1 MSNNQAEPM
10 ALSHVHTT
18 TDYGLFKS
26 IDGNRNL
33 NLLHLNRLRKS
44 MQERALFTIITVNER
59 YEIIDGQHRF
69 EVSKELGL
77 PVHYVM
83 CAGYGINEV
92 HILNANSKTWNTDD
106 YLQGYIKLGKQDY
119 IQYEKFKSKYGFG
132 HQECMQMLQG
142 SMCSVGS
149 KFHEFFSGDFKI
161 KSYKNAVEFAERM
174 VLIGNYYAG
183 YQRRSFIQAMFIL
196 KNKPQFEFMEFLNK
210 LRLNPSALTDCSTVS
225 QYITLIEEIYNY
237 RRRDKVNL
245 RY

>member
-1 MSNNQAEPM
+1 MQTKTAEPM

-83 CAGYGINEV
+83 CAGYGLNEV
-92 HILNANSKTWNTDD
+92 HIMNATSKTWNSDD
-106 YLQGYIKLGKQDY
+106 YMEGYCQLGKQAY
-119 IQYEKFKSKYGFG
+119 LTYKKFKNTYELDHASCLAILAKF
-132 HQECMQMLQG
+132 ENG
-142 SMCSVGS
+142 SAI
-149 KFHEFFSGDFKI
+149 KEFYEGRFEI
-161 KSYKNAVEFAERM
+161 HNYKQAVEFAERLN
-174 VLIGNYYAG
+174 LIGKYYEG
-183 YQRRSFIQAMFIL
+183 NKRRMFVRAL
-196 KNKPQFEFMEFLNK
+196 LTLFKNERFEFMEFLNK

>member
-1 MSNNQAEPM
+1 M
-10 ALSHVHTT
+10 AMSHVHTT

-77 PVHYVM
+77 PVYYVI
-83 CAGYGINEV
+83 CSGYGLSEV
-92 HILNANSKTWNTDD
+92 HILNANSKTWNADD
-106 YLQGYIKLGKQDY
+106 YLEGYCSLGRPDY
-119 IQYEKFKSKYGFG
+119 LQYAKFKETYQLG
-132 HQECMQMLQG
+132 HNECMRLLG
-142 SMCSVGS
+142 DGYNGRDV
-149 KFHEFFSGDFKI
+149 KEFYAGQFKI
-161 KSYKNAVEFAERM
+161 ANYMGAVEFAERLNL
-174 VLIGNYYAG
+174 VAKYYEG
-183 YQRRSFIQAMFIL
+183 YKRSTFIHAL
-196 KNKPQFEFMEFLNK
+196 YTLTKKPQFEFMEFLNK

>member
-1 MSNNQAEPM
+1 MQNKQAEPM
-10 ALSHVHTT
+10 AMSHVHTT

-83 CAGYGINEV
+83 CEGYGLNEV
-92 HILNANSKTWNTDD
+92 HIINATSKVWDADD
-106 YLQGYIKLGKQDY
+106 YLEGYIKLNKPAY
-119 IQYEKFKSKYGFG
+119 IQYAKFKNHYEFS
-132 HQECMQMLQG
+132 HNSCMTILAGGYNGAYYKQFYDGL
-142 SMCSVGS
+142 
-149 KFHEFFSGDFKI
+149 FEI
-161 KSYKNAVEFAERM
+161 KNYKAAVEFAERVM
-174 VLIGNYYAG
+174 LVAPYYAG
-183 YQRRSFIQAMFIL
+183 FKRRHFIDALLQL
-196 KNKPQFEFMEFLNK
+196 VRKPQFEFMEFLNK
-210 LRLNPSALTDCSTVS
+210 LRLNPSSLTDCNTVS

>member
-1 MSNNQAEPM
+1 M

-83 CAGYGINEV
+83 CAGYGLNEV
-92 HILNANSKTWNTDD
+92 HTMNATSKTWNADD
-106 YLQGYIKLGKQDY
+106 YLSGYCQLGKSAYLTYQ
-119 IQYEKFKSKYGFG
+119 KFKEQYGFA
-132 HQECMQMLQG
+132 HDSCMIILAG
-142 SMCSVGS
+142 DCTGDTVKS
-149 KFHEFFSGDFKI
+149 FYSGTFKI
-161 KSYKNAVEFAERM
+161 GNYKNAVECAERIQL
-174 VLIGNYYAG
+174 VGQYYAG
-183 YQRRSFIQAMFIL
+183 FKRRVFINAIL
-196 KNKPQFEFMEFLNK
+196 QLFKKPQFEFMEFLNK
-210 LRLNPSALTDCSTVS
+210 LRLNPSALTDCATVS